1 MHDALANKGKV
12 NYDPYTPDQQYELQK
27 IAESFLK
34 GEREEIEELSSM
46 RQVKELLAQM
56 RNSFRKL
63 KQDGKNFLE
72 MEMVGPKSAASEHD
86 DGRRTP
92 YDGKGVGEVA
102 EIGEFG
108 LGVAPRDSRPQHKIE
123 FSKEKEAAIREAQA
137 YEPDEV

>member
-1 MHDALANKGKV
+1 
-12 NYDPYTPDQQYELQK
+12 
-27 IAESFLK
+27 
-34 GEREEIEELSSM
+34 
-46 RQVKELLAQM
+46 M

-72 MEMVGPKSAASEHD
+72 MEMVGPKSAASEYD